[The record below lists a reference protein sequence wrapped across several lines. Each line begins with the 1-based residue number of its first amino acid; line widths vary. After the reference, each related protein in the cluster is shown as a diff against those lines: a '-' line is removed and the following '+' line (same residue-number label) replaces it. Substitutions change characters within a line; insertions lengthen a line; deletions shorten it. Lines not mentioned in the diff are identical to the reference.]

1 MTERQAITAVATA
14 GVCVCQQARK
24 LYPKAKQDIYP
35 ALKEVEDA
43 LAKLGKV
50 AGTRLKLEQV
60 EALSDRFG
68 TFFKTLQEV

>member
-1 MTERQAITAVATA
+1 MTERQAITAVSTA
-14 GVCVCQQARK
+14 GVCVCQQVRK
-24 LYPKAKQDIYP
+24 LYPKSKQDIYP

-60 EALSDRFG
+60 EVLSDRFG
-68 TFFKTLQEV
+68 SFFKTLQEV